1 MHQRL
6 ARRRNAPAVPSTNGN
21 LWLRSD
27 LRRPAPAS
35 QPARSLRR
43 PATGSVARPA
53 VRSWMTWT
61 LFGALLVTTA
71 AAGHGF
77 LATEPKAPPGAEPS
91 HLIAAATEPPIHTEV
106 PAQRAEPA
114 STLPALYALE
124 DTQQQLITQVEA
136 IQASNR
142 ALLSRLDHLQAAMA
156 PDANMA
162 LAD

>member
-6 ARRRNAPAVPSTNGN
+6 KRPRRSRRAHPGSGN

-27 LRRPAPAS
+27 LRAPATPPA
-35 QPARSLRR
+35 QPR
-43 PATGSVARPA
+43 PGPDAHTRPA

-77 LATEPKAPPGAEPS
+77 LATEPVVVSATRSVAPLDE
-91 HLIAAATEPPIHTEV
+91 AAPAPVSQPIVNTAT
-106 PAQRAEPA
+106 
-114 STLPALYALE
+114 TLPALYALE
-124 DTQQQLITQVEA
+124 DTQQQLITQVEE

-142 ALLSRLDHLQAAMA
+142 ALLSRLESLQAALA
-156 PDANMA
+156 PEDPATTTP
-162 LAD
+162 

>member
-6 ARRRNAPAVPSTNGN
+6 SGRRRSRRATAGSGN

-27 LRRPAPAS
+27 LRAPAAP
-35 QPARSLRR
+35 QPQGRR
-43 PATGSVARPA
+43 EPGRFTRPP

-77 LATEPKAPPGAEPS
+77 LATEPVVPSVARTVAPIGETAQVPLPQS
-91 HLIAAATEPPIHTEV
+91 IANT
-106 PAQRAEPA
+106 A

-124 DTQQQLITQVEA
+124 DTQQQLITQVEE
-136 IQASNR
+136 IQAANR
-142 ALLSRLDHLQAAMA
+142 ALLSRLESLQAALA
-156 PDANMA
+156 PEDPETATR
-162 LAD
+162 

>member
-6 ARRRNAPAVPSTNGN
+6 SGRRRSRRANAGSGN

-27 LRRPAPAS
+27 LRAPAAP
-35 QPARSLRR
+35 QGRR
-43 PATGSVARPA
+43 EPGTNPRPV

-77 LATEPKAPPGAEPS
+77 LATEPVVASPTRTATAISEASPVLQQP
-91 HLIAAATEPPIHTEV
+91 IA
-106 PAQRAEPA
+106 R
-114 STLPALYALE
+114 TLPALYALE
-124 DTQQQLITQVEA
+124 DTQQQLITQVEE

-142 ALLSRLDHLQAAMA
+142 ALLSRLESLQAALA
-156 PDANMA
+156 PDDAGTA
-162 LAD
+162 AH

>member
-6 ARRRNAPAVPSTNGN
+6 SPRQHSGRANTSCSGN

-27 LRRPAPAS
+27 LRAPAA
-35 QPARSLRR
+35 PRARRR
-43 PATGSVARPA
+43 REPGAHTRPA

-77 LATEPKAPPGAEPS
+77 LATEPVVASPTRTATAISEASPVLQQP
-91 HLIAAATEPPIHTEV
+91 IA
-106 PAQRAEPA
+106 R
-114 STLPALYALE
+114 TLPALYALE
-124 DTQQQLITQVEA
+124 DTQQQLITQVEE

-142 ALLSRLDHLQAAMA
+142 ALLSRLESLQAALA
-156 PDANMA
+156 PDDAGSTA
-162 LAD
+162 AH